1 MSIVSVAIL
10 ARRFAVSSPPPAADR
25 LGRLADFAFRRRR
38 TVLVAW
44 IAGLVA
50 AFAATAL
57 AGDWS
62 ADYSTPGSESR
73 AAAELLKER
82 FPQQSPDTVDVVWQ
96 APAGAG
102 TPAVRARI
110 DRLVAQSRGLE
121 GIGGSAGSAQIS
133 RDGTIGVL
141 RIGLD
146 ELPGGVPD
154 STGKTMIDL
163 AQRAGGDGLRVE
175 LDGQIIANAQRGAI
189 SSEAV
194 GILIAALVLLLT
206 FGSLPGCRWPRRCSG
221 SGSPPRSSGCSPR
234 SRRCPTGRRRSPR
247 CSASAWGSTT
257 RC

>member
-1 MSIVSVAIL
+1 M
-10 ARRFAVSSPPPAADR
+10 SSPPPSRGR
-25 LGRLADFAFRRRR
+25 LARLADFAFRRRR
-38 TVLVAW
+38 AVLVAW

-50 AFAATAL
+50 AFGATAL
-57 AGDWS
+57 AGDFS

-121 GIGGSAGSAQIS
+121 GIGGSASA
-133 RDGTIGVL
+133 GA
-141 RIGLD
+141 
-146 ELPGGVPD
+146 
-154 STGKTMIDL
+154 DL
-163 AQRAGGDGLRVE
+163 ARRHDRRAAHRARRAAGRGARQHRQDDDRPRAARERRRPARRARRPGHRQRAAGRDLLGGHRHHD
-175 LDGQIIANAQRGAI
+175 RGARAAADVRLAGRRRAAAGHGAVRARDLLGA
-189 SSEAV
+189 SSA
-194 GILIAALVLLLT
+194 
-206 FGSLPGCRWPRRCSG
+206 
-221 SGSPPRSSGCSPR
+221 CSPR
-234 SRRCPTGRRRSPR
+234 SRRCPTGRRRSRR